1 MKDNLPARRSAAPI
15 SVQRA
20 EGIPFFDWGVMMMK
34 SGFFGAKS
42 PEEAMAKMAMGRDL
56 GLSDTAA
63 LTGIHVI
70 KGKPVLSS
78 GAIASAV
85 KRSGRYDY
93 RVREKSRDR
102 CVIEFFAVAG
112 GERES
117 LGVEEF
123 TMQDARDAGVTGNP
137 TWKRFPKAMLFARA
151 ITSGYRTHCPD
162 VFDCSVYDAEE
173 LGADVAPDEYVILDD
188 EHSSDPVTVEDVTD
202 AEPRQPFETEA
213 PRAAKPIRDTV
224 ERLRGDD
231 PRKGGVRP
239 RPDISKPEPEP
250 VNAYQEAIAKMQ
262 GDDRF
267 ADPHETIGPKTPYA
281 RDREKWHGQTLE
293 ECHEWQGMI
302 AGIVAKKGPPEGER
316 AKAYARTAMK
326 LRELRKA
333 PTSTEPKGTASA
345 NLKRD
350 KPDIETARKMLK
362 AWASWFMLESGGDF
376 GALAETVMRLAG
388 QKVETL
394 EDLDKIPGGVAVA
407 LAMDVENGKGNPQQA
422 QGAA

>member
-1 MKDNLPARRSAAPI
+1 MKDNLPARRNAAPV

-20 EGIPFFDWGVMMMK
+20 EGIPFHVWGEMMMR
-34 SGFFGAKS
+34 SGFFGVRK
-42 PEEAMAKMAMGRDL
+42 PEEAMAKIAMGRDL

-70 KGKPVLSS
+70 QGKPVLSS
-78 GAIASAV
+78 GAIAAAV

-93 RVREKSRDR
+93 LVREKSSQR
-102 CVIEFFAVAG
+102 CVIEFFDVR

-123 TMQDARDAGVTGNP
+123 TIEDAKAAGVLGNP
-137 TWKRFPKAMLFARA
+137 TWKKFPKAMLFARA

-173 LGADVAPDEYVILDD
+173 LGGDPSPEEYVIIDD
-188 EHSSDPVTVEDVTD
+188 DDQPANIAIEDVTD
-202 AEPRQPFETEA
+202 TEPRQPFETEA

-224 ERLRGDD
+224 EKLRGDD

-239 RPDISKPEPEP
+239 RPDIPKPEPEP

-262 GDDRF
+262 SDPRF
-267 ADPHETIGPKTPYA
+267 ADPHEVISGKTPYA
-281 RDREKWHGQTLE
+281 RDREKWHGKTLE

-302 AGIVAKKGPPEGER
+302 AGLFEKDGPPESER
-316 AKAYARTAMK
+316 AKKYARTALR
-326 LRELRKA
+326 LRELRKT
-333 PTSTEPKGTASA
+333 PTSTEPKGTAA
-345 NLKRD
+345 AHLKRD
-350 KPDIETARKMLK
+350 KPDIETARKMNK
-362 AWASWFMLESGGDF
+362 AWAEWFLDKTGGDF

-388 QKVETL
+388 QKVEAL
-394 EDLDKIPGGVAVA
+394 EDFDKIPGGVAVS
-407 LAMDVENGKGNPQQA
+407 LAMDVENGKGNPQT